1 MTFEYQYD
9 DEADRKDLEPKLK
22 GGTQLRFALGQVHDV
37 SLEFKTPVRSQYMHY
52 VCTIGDHVKVK
63 DVDEIEIKMS
73 LRVRTGHIEAQGIQ
87 GWVGGCL
94 AVGVVCPWLTIVL
107 DTYLSR
113 SIGK

>member
-1 MTFEYQYD
+1 LGGFFFVHDDKYWQYTFEVPSTDVTFEYQYD

-37 SLEFKTPVRSQYMHY
+37 SLEFETPVRSQYMHY

-73 LRVRTGHIEAQGIQ
+73 LRVRTGH
-87 GWVGGCL
+87 
-94 AVGVVCPWLTIVL
+94 
-107 DTYLSR
+107 
-113 SIGK
+113 